1 LTTNLAGLASGLPA
15 DTVGQVTLD
24 GEGRISGT
32 ETFTNNGIVTALA
45 VAGTYTENANCT
57 GTWQITP
64 TGGTASNFNAVV
76 VNSGKELLLLQTD
89 ANTFAAGTAQE
100 AP

>member
-1 LTTNLAGLASGLPA
+1 MTTNLVGLVSGAPA
-15 DTVGQVTLD
+15 DSVGRVTL
-24 GEGRISGT
+24 EGNGGISGT
-32 ETFTNNGIVTALA
+32 ETFAINVVTKLA